1 MTSTL
6 GIRIMAFLL
15 LFVSTLDA
23 QTMVQTIRGS
33 VSEKGTQMP
42 IPGAAVIL
50 EGSSPLVGTTTDL
63 DGKFRLTA
71 VPVGRPSI
79 RISMVGYNAMR
90 LSNIVLTSSKEL
102 VLNIELEP
110 QIIVGKEVEIVAKID
125 KDKPLNELSVVS
137 SRTFSVDEAQ
147 RYAGSFG
154 DPARLVTSF
163 AGVVAGNDQ
172 RNDIVV
178 RGNSPLGILW
188 RLEGIDI
195 PSPNHF
201 SGSGTS
207 GGAVSA
213 LNTNLLA
220 NSDFSSGAFAAEYGN
235 ATSGAFDVKMRN
247 GNNEKHEFTGQISFN
262 GFEFGA
268 EGPLGKKGKASY
280 MASYRYS
287 TLGAFDAVGIEFVKG
302 GVPKYQDLNFKLNF
316 PSKNGYTSIFGILGT
331 SDIFF
336 PGEADSLVWVDS
348 PDDQQDLKNGSD
360 IGVVGINHLTFL
372 NSNNSLK
379 ITLAGTGNKFRTQVD
394 SIAPNYSRIEDF
406 RSSITENKLLLN
418 AVLNSKLNQ
427 RFFLRSGIIASRMFY
442 ENDVRLFNPSL
453 GKSESLINF
462 NGSGDLL
469 QAYSQLQIKASDKWT
484 FNVGAHGVYFS
495 INEKLSIEPRASVK
509 FQAASNKSISLG
521 YGRHSRVLPI
531 NIYLRETPMSDGS
544 IARTN
549 ENLDFLMADH
559 LVLGYD
565 WLINENLRL
574 KSEVY
579 YQQLSKI
586 GVQSGRSTSLSVVN
600 FGSDF
605 GDVIGPDSLVGSG
618 SGENVGIELTLEKFF
633 SKNYY
638 FLITGSLYD
647 SKYKGSD
654 GIERNT
660 AFNNQY
666 AVNVLAG
673 KEIPVGKDKQ
683 NTLIFSFR
691 TVATGGMWT
700 SPINV
705 EASKLAGTEIRDDIN
720 ANTKQL
726 KEYLR
731 TDIRIGFRRNKKR
744 FSEEYGFDIQNIFN
758 RQNVFSE
765 RFNPLTGNVTS
776 NNQVGFFPMALY
788 RITF

>member
-1 MTSTL
+1 MV
-6 GIRIMAFLL
+6 LL
-15 LFVSTLDA
+15 L
-23 QTMVQTIRGS
+23 
-33 VSEKGTQMP
+33 
-42 IPGAAVIL
+42 
-50 EGSSPLVGTTTDL
+50 
-63 DGKFRLTA
+63 
-71 VPVGRPSI
+71 
-79 RISMVGYNAMR
+79 
-90 LSNIVLTSSKEL
+90 
-102 VLNIELEP
+102 
-110 QIIVGKEVEIVAKID
+110 
-125 KDKPLNELSVVS
+125 
-137 SRTFSVDEAQ
+137 
-147 RYAGSFG
+147 
-154 DPARLVTSF
+154 
-163 AGVVAGNDQ
+163 
-172 RNDIVV
+172 
-178 RGNSPLGILW
+178 
-188 RLEGIDI
+188 
-195 PSPNHF
+195 
-201 SGSGTS
+201 
-207 GGAVSA
+207 
-213 LNTNLLA
+213 
-220 NSDFSSGAFAAEYGN
+220 
-235 ATSGAFDVKMRN
+235 
-247 GNNEKHEFTGQISFN
+247 
-262 GFEFGA
+262 
-268 EGPLGKKGKASY
+268 
-280 MASYRYS
+280 
-287 TLGAFDAVGIEFVKG
+287 
-302 GVPKYQDLNFKLNF
+302 
-316 PSKNGYTSIFGILGT
+316 
-331 SDIFF
+331 
-336 PGEADSLVWVDS
+336 
-348 PDDQQDLKNGSD
+348 
-360 IGVVGINHLTFL
+360 
-372 NSNNSLK
+372 
-379 ITLAGTGNKFRTQVD
+379 
-394 SIAPNYSRIEDF
+394 
-406 RSSITENKLLLN
+406 
-418 AVLNSKLNQ
+418 
-427 RFFLRSGIIASRMFY
+427 
-442 ENDVRLFNPSL
+442 
-453 GKSESLINF
+453 
-462 NGSGDLL
+462 
-469 QAYSQLQIKASDKWT
+469 
-484 FNVGAHGVYFS
+484 
-495 INEKLSIEPRASVK
+495 
-509 FQAASNKSISLG
+509 
-521 YGRHSRVLPI
+521 
-531 NIYLRETPMSDGS
+531 
-544 IARTN
+544 RTN

-673 KEIPVGKDKQ
+673 KEIPVGKEKQ

-720 ANTKQL
+720 ANTQQL
-726 KEYLR
+726 KDYMR

>member
-1 MTSTL
+1 
-6 GIRIMAFLL
+6 
-15 LFVSTLDA
+15 
-23 QTMVQTIRGS
+23 
-33 VSEKGTQMP
+33 
-42 IPGAAVIL
+42 
-50 EGSSPLVGTTTDL
+50 
-63 DGKFRLTA
+63 
-71 VPVGRPSI
+71 
-79 RISMVGYNAMR
+79 
-90 LSNIVLTSSKEL
+90 
-102 VLNIELEP
+102 
-110 QIIVGKEVEIVAKID
+110 
-125 KDKPLNELSVVS
+125 
-137 SRTFSVDEAQ
+137 
-147 RYAGSFG
+147 
-154 DPARLVTSF
+154 
-163 AGVVAGNDQ
+163 
-172 RNDIVV
+172 
-178 RGNSPLGILW
+178 
-188 RLEGIDI
+188 
-195 PSPNHF
+195 
-201 SGSGTS
+201 
-207 GGAVSA
+207 
-213 LNTNLLA
+213 
-220 NSDFSSGAFAAEYGN
+220 
-235 ATSGAFDVKMRN
+235 
-247 GNNEKHEFTGQISFN
+247 
-262 GFEFGA
+262 
-268 EGPLGKKGKASY
+268 

-316 PSKNGYTSIFGILGT
+316 PHKNGYTSIFGILGT

-360 IGVVGINHLTFL
+360 IGVVGLNHLTFL

-427 RFFLRSGIIASRMFY
+427 RLFLRSGIIASRMFY

-453 GKSESLINF
+453 GKAESLINF
-462 NGSGDLL
+462 NGNGDLL
-469 QAYSQLQIKASDKWT
+469 QAYSQLQIKASEKWT
-484 FNVGAHGVYFS
+484 FNLGAHGVYFS

-531 NIYLRETPMSDGS
+531 NIYLRETPMPDGS
-544 IARTN
+544 VERTN

-586 GVQSGRSTSLSVVN
+586 GVQSGRLSSLSVVN

-605 GDVIGPDSLVGSG
+605 GDVIGPDSLIGSG
-618 SGENVGIELTLEKFF
+618 SGKNVGIELTLEKFF
-633 SKNYY
+633 NKNYY

-666 AVNVLAG
+666 AVNILAG
-673 KEIPVGKDKQ
+673 KEIPVGKEKQ

-705 EASKLAGTEIRDDIN
+705 EASKLAGTEVRDDIY
-720 ANTKQL
+720 ANTQQL
-726 KEYLR
+726 KDYLR

-758 RQNVFSE
+758 RHNVFSE